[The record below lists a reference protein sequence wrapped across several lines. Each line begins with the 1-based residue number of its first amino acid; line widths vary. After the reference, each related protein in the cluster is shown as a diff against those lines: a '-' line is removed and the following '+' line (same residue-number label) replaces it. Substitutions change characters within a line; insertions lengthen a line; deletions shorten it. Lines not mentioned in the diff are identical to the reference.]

1 MTEFKYN
8 LLKKDGQARRGE
20 ITTAH
25 GSIQTPVFM
34 PVGTQGTVKA
44 MKPEDVRDL
53 GADIILGNTYHLYLK
68 PGHKLVER
76 MGGLHKF
83 MNWPHPILTD
93 SGGYQV
99 FSLTH
104 MRKMSEEGVEFRSH
118 HDGSKHMLTPEL
130 STEIQHS
137 LDATITMAFDEC
149 TPYPATEEVAK
160 KSMDLSMRWAKRS
173 RDAYVK
179 REGYAQFG
187 ILQGSMYLNLRQESM
202 GKLKELDFEG
212 YAIGGLAV
220 GEEPEILH
228 EMTHKIAPIMPE
240 DKPRYLMGVGY
251 PIDIFEAVEAGVD
264 MFDCVLPTRNARKGN
279 AFTTLGQLNIKKAQY
294 AEDESSLDPN
304 CDCYCCKN
312 YTKSYLRHLFKADE
326 ILCSMLMTEH
336 NLRFYVKMMEGIRK
350 SIEEGRFQ
358 EYKKEFLGR
367 YGEKAVVVPNTAKK

>member
-1 MTEFKYN
+1 MTDFKYN
-8 LLKKDGQARRGE
+8 LLKKDGGARRGE

-44 MKPEDVRDL
+44 MKPEDVRGL

-68 PGHKLVER
+68 PGHKLVEK

-173 RDAYVK
+173 RDAYQK

-187 ILQGSMYLNLRQESM
+187 IMQGSMYLNLRQESM
-202 GKLKELDFEG
+202 DELEKLDFEG

-240 DKPRYLMGVGY
+240 NKPRYLMGVGY
-251 PIDIFEAVEAGVD
+251 PVDIFEAVEAGVD

-279 AFTTLGQLNIKKAQY
+279 AFTSVGQLNVKKACY
-294 AEDESSLDPN
+294 KEDESPLDAN

-326 ILCSMLMTEH
+326 ILCSMLITEH

-350 SIEEGRFQ
+350 SIEKGRFQ
-358 EYKKEFLGR
+358 EYKKEFLER
-367 YGEKAVVVPNTAKK
+367 YGEKAVTVPNVAKK

>member
-1 MTEFKYN
+1 MADFKYE

-25 GSIQTPVFM
+25 GKIQTPVFM

-44 MKPEDVRDL
+44 MKPEDVRNL

-76 MGGLHKF
+76 RGGLHKF

-160 KSMDLSMRWAKRS
+160 KSMELSMRWAKRS
-173 RDAYVK
+173 RDAYQK

-187 ILQGSMYLNLRQESM
+187 ILQGSMYMNLRQESM
-202 GKLKELDFEG
+202 DKLKELDFEG

-228 EMTHKIAPIMPE
+228 EMTHKVAPIMPE

-279 AFTTLGQLNIKKAQY
+279 AFTTLGQLNIKR
-294 AEDESSLDPN
+294 AEYKEDDSPLDPN

-326 ILCSMLMTEH
+326 ILCSMLLTEH
-336 NLRFYVKMMEGIRK
+336 NLRFYVKMMEGIRA
-350 SIEEGRFQ
+350 SIEQGRFQ
-358 EYKKEFLGR
+358 EHKQEFLSR
-367 YGEKAVVVPNTAKK
+367 YGKKAVTNPNTAKG

>member
-44 MKPEDVRDL
+44 MKPEDVRNL

-202 GKLKELDFEG
+202 EKLKELDFEG

-279 AFTTLGQLNIKKAQY
+279 AFTTLGQLNIKKAEY
-294 AEDESSLDPN
+294 AEDESPLDPN

-350 SIEEGRFQ
+350 SIEEDRFQ